1 MLRGV
6 HTQSAGVGR
15 GLVGRVRPRRN
26 LSTQAPKEEPNPS
39 TLPPPAEEPITH
51 TVESLTE
58 SYYAFQDSVL
68 NIQVPTLLAL
78 RARARERERQHDAG
92 LGRRAQE
99 QSCLTWQAV
108 CCAGG

>member
-1 MLRGV
+1 M

-68 NIQVPTLLAL
+68 NIQVPTLLVL
-78 RARARERERQHDAG
+78 RALVGVSGSMTLVLVDR
-92 LGRRAQE
+92 
-99 QSCLTWQAV
+99 SSV
-108 CCAGG
+108 V